1 VKVAV
6 IGTGHVGL
14 VTCVTFA
21 NIGHDVVGTD
31 VDSEK
36 IELLNRGVSP
46 FYEPGLEE
54 AIKTET
60 SSGRLTFTLDAA
72 GALAEAEVVFICV
85 GTPARADGEANLVA
99 MEQTASQIARHAHDD
114 VVVVEKSTV
123 PAGTA
128 DRVRT
133 TLQREGKGLRFHM
146 ASNPEF
152 LREGMAI
159 HDALEPDR
167 IVVGVESARG
177 LDVLRRL
184 YAPMLEAGAPLIVTD
199 IRTAELA
206 KHASNAFLALKI
218 SFANALARVCEHAG
232 ADVTTV
238 ADIMGADPRIGRA
251 FLNAGLGYGGYCF
264 PKDVAAL
271 KHLSERFGYPFP
283 LLSEVERLNE
293 EAVEAVAAKLREA
306 LWNLEGKRIA
316 ILGLAFKPDTDDV
329 RFSPAL
335 SLARLLLASGAQV
348 VGCDPRAA
356 GGAKD
361 ELPELEL
368 ANDVYEAATGAHALV
383 IGTEWPEFR
392 GLELSHLRE
401 VMTYPLIVDGR
412 NLLDPAD
419 LVGSGFWYYPTGRPP
434 VIPETSGPEGGSDDG
449 SRRPPAPRQPT
460 PLR

>member
-1 VKVAV
+1 
-6 IGTGHVGL
+6 
-14 VTCVTFA
+14 
-21 NIGHDVVGTD
+21 
-31 VDSEK
+31 
-36 IELLNRGVSP
+36 
-46 FYEPGLEE
+46 
-54 AIKTET
+54 
-60 SSGRLTFTLDAA
+60 
-72 GALAEAEVVFICV
+72 
-85 GTPARADGEANLVA
+85 
-99 MEQTASQIARHAHDD
+99 
-114 VVVVEKSTV
+114 
-123 PAGTA
+123 
-128 DRVRT
+128 
-133 TLQREGKGLRFHM
+133 
-146 ASNPEF
+146 
-152 LREGMAI
+152 
-159 HDALEPDR
+159 
-167 IVVGVESARG
+167 
-177 LDVLRRL
+177 
-184 YAPMLEAGAPLIVTD
+184 
-199 IRTAELA
+199 
-206 KHASNAFLALKI
+206 
-218 SFANALARVCEHAG
+218 
-232 ADVTTV
+232 
-238 ADIMGADPRIGRA
+238 
-251 FLNAGLGYGGYCF
+251 
-264 PKDVAAL
+264 
-271 KHLSERFGYPFP
+271 

-434 VIPETSGPEGGSDDG
+434 VIPVTSRPEGGSDDG
-449 SRRPPAPRQPT
+449 GRRAPAPRQPT